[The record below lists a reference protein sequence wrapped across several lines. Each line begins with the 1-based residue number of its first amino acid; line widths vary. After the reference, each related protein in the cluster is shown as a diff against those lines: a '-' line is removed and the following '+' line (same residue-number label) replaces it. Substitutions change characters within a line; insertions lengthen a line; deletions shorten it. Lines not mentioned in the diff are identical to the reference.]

1 MGVKMSVDFS
11 KIAAVCRGCLAVG
24 ALVTLSGCNPK
35 PEFENSSRVRIIPNH
50 GEIIKRTDGNVM
62 WVCQTKK
69 GATNPCQKKNEP
81 GIPSVLIFNAP
92 YLTDLNSREA
102 IVGLPKE
109 GRVSIVQ
116 RKSNTFGREDDI
128 EICLDK
134 IKTTCSKLWSSM
146 SDNWI
151 FKYVAVGEHVWEV
164 PPYKRDPSKEPTPQ
178 VIICT
183 ISAPNNIDNP
193 CKIAASTGRG
203 SL

>member
-1 MGVKMSVDFS
+1 MGVNFRR
-11 KIAAVCRGCLAVG
+11 IGAVCVGTIAVG
-24 ALVTLSGCNPK
+24 ALVTLSRCAPK

-69 GATNPCQKKNEP
+69 GATNPCQQKNVP

-116 RKSNTFGREDDI
+116 RESNTFGREDNI

-134 IKTTCSKLWSSM
+134 IETTCIRLRSSM

-164 PPYKRDPSKEPTPQ
+164 PPYKRDPYKEPTTQ

-193 CKIAASTGRG
+193 CKIAESTGRG